1 MNLKERIENSFAT
14 YAAMTIQHR
23 AIVDARDCLKPAA
36 RMAFYAQYL
45 DKIVYPKPHK
55 KTHKSVT
62 SAMDHFYVHGDA
74 SMAQLLARLA
84 RKGIT
89 MRYPLEDAIGN
100 MGTFTLLDNAAAPR
114 YTEMRLG
121 ALGVSMLDGI
131 KKNTIDTWF
140 DNFDNTEKFPSVLP
154 SLGFYNIVNGTTG
167 IATALASSIPQ
178 FNLRE
183 VNEAM
188 IKLLWDP
195 DIDFDEIYCA
205 PDFITGATLLNA
217 TEVKE
222 SLRVGQGKSAILRG
236 TIEYNPKDNSLHI
249 SEIPYNVATSNIKD
263 QINALFDEDSPA
275 QMSKYIERF
284 TDSSEE
290 QVDITIWL
298 TKAAN
303 PRKIIKD
310 LYKHTMLQYH
320 FPINV
325 VMLDKGTT
333 PKVYG
338 WKDALNAHLD
348 HEKEVR
354 LRIHKFEI
362 EQINKRIF
370 IIDGI
375 IVAIEN
381 IDDVVALIRKSQTK
395 NAAKEALMNRYN
407 LAAEQADAILKITL
421 SKLANLEVQGF
432 YTEKEN
438 LLKERE
444 AHELALNDQEVLF
457 KEIEK
462 DLRAIANQFGDE
474 RKTRLQSIDYK
485 KESENAIEEIPSED
499 VVVIVS
505 RSGMIKRVPK
515 SAFKVSH
522 RNTKGV
528 KTIDDAILTSFSTN
542 TTDTLMVFTSS
553 GKLYR
558 ALVDT
563 IPTGDMKSAGTHL
576 SSLISIDNN
585 ETVIAATALGRQH
598 KARYVCFITKQGLI
612 KKTPLEEYFS
622 GRKKTG
628 ISAIKLKENDTITAA
643 CFIDNE
649 EIIITTHNGMLIR
662 IESEKVTPMGRVAM
676 GVKAI
681 TLMPDDYTINGFAI
695 NGSDDTL
702 GIFTEEGKGKRVKLN
717 EFIKQQR
724 GGKGILISK
733 QPLASTTLLNDNDT
747 VFIQGRPNSIC
758 INAKE
763 IPVLGRIGIGN
774 IIIKQSK
781 IVNVIKL

>member
-62 SAMDHFYVHGDA
+62 SAMDHFYVHGDS

-188 IKLLWDP
+188 IKLLWNP

-217 TEVKE
+217 AEVKE
-222 SLRVGQGKSAILRG
+222 SLRVGQGKSAMLRG
-236 TIEYNPKDNSLHI
+236 TIEYNPKDNSLHV
-249 SEIPYNVATSNIKD
+249 SEIPYNVATANIKD
-263 QINALFDEDSPA
+263 QIKALFDEDSPV

-298 TKAAN
+298 TKTAN
-303 PRKIIKD
+303 PQKIIKD
-310 LYKHTMLQYH
+310 LYKYTMLQYH

-325 VMLDKGTT
+325 VMLDRGTT

-375 IVAIEN
+375 IIAIEN
-381 IDDVVALIRKSQTK
+381 IDDVVAVIRKSQNK

-444 AHELALNDQEVLF
+444 AHELALSDQKVLF

-462 DLRAIANQFGDE
+462 DLRAIADQFGDE
-474 RKTRLQSIDYK
+474 RKTRLQNIDYK
-485 KESENAIEEIPSED
+485 KENENAIEEIPSED

-522 RNTKGV
+522 RNTRGV
-528 KTIDDAILTSFSTN
+528 KTIDDAILTSISTN

-558 ALVDT
+558 TLVDT
-563 IPTGDMKSAGTHL
+563 IPTGDIKSVGTHI

-585 ETVIAATALGRQH
+585 ETVIAATTLRRQY

-612 KKTPLEEYFS
+612 KKTPLAEYLS

-628 ISAIKLKENDTITAA
+628 VSAIKLKENDTITAV

-681 TLMPDDYTINGFAI
+681 TLMPDDYTIDGFAI
-695 NGSDDTL
+695 NGLDNTL

-724 GGKGILISK
+724 GGKGILISR

-763 IPVLGRIGIGN
+763 IPILSRISIGN

-781 IVNVIKL
+781 IINVIKL